1 METNGPIPGDPEPEL
16 EILDKWPERSAF
28 RRRSEEFRDREGI
41 TIDELAP
48 KLGTTPGTLKMWIY
62 GKGARPR
69 LEALFKAAR
78 VFGCDLA
85 EFYPDEGPSDAAT
98 ANGIV
103 EASGEEDRVYLRA
116 LDSIERAR
124 EICRR
129 DGVDPSAENVV
140 LVLEGR
146 RGRALRHPRI
156 DRALF
161 LFLAHLRGLAVAG
174 SIWGAWRL
182 FARTGFRVR

>member
-85 EFYPDEGPSDAAT
+85 EFYPDEGPADAAT

-116 LDSIERAR
+116 LASDL
-124 EICRR
+124 RR
-129 DGVDPSAENVV
+129 MNETEKRGAFEAWSS
-140 LVLEGR
+140 LV
-146 RGRALRHPRI
+146 RALRH
-156 DRALF
+156 
-161 LFLAHLRGLAVAG
+161 G
-174 SIWGAWRL
+174 
-182 FARTGFRVR
+182 